1 MSGYNPILLVIIS
14 LVIGFVIRWLLFKT
28 GLIQSIRKALRRVQD
43 LFHVHQFL
51 KVPEFNEAM
60 QRNHFHR
67 KLSLYLHS
75 LPSLEDTDFTNLIS
89 GHDHNDIV
97 LRLDPD
103 QTIQDNFLG
112 ATLFWFEQK
121 TQPDRISSFVLK
133 IRKTDKRRILRQYLR
148 HINTVADE
156 MENQRKRH
164 LRLFMNVDPGEGSRG
179 ETRWRS
185 APFTHPATFET
196 IAMEKDLKNRIKS
209 DIESF
214 LKAKQY
220 YRKLGRAWKRSFLL
234 YGASGTGKSSFV
246 AAMANF
252 LRYDVYDVD
261 LSKIRCDSDL
271 KFLLMETTAKSIVVI
286 EDLDRFLEPQT
297 ESAVTVRGIQS
308 FMDGILS
315 ACCGEER
322 VMVFTMNSKEWVDP
336 NLMRPGRV
344 DVHIHFPVC
353 DFSAFKTLASSYLGV
368 REHKLFAQVED
379 IFRQGASLSPAEISE
394 LMIANRNSPSRAIKS
409 VIGALQSDG
418 DGRKYADMIGRQI
431 GVDDVDVPSFGGD
444 ELSTVKDSRKF
455 YGFFKKRNGRR
466 TNYPKIQS
474 LGPTIDKN

>member
-1 MSGYNPILLVIIS
+1 MSVYSTVLLVILS
-14 LVIGFVIRWLLFKT
+14 LVVGFVIRRLLFKT
-28 GLIQSIRKALRRVQD
+28 GLIHSIRKLLRRVQD
-43 LFHVHQFL
+43 WFHVYQFL

-60 QRNHFHR
+60 QRNHLHR
-67 KLSLYLHS
+67 KVSLYLHS
-75 LPSLEDTDFTNLIS
+75 LPSIEDADFTNLVS
-89 GHDHNDIV
+89 GYDQNDIV
-97 LRLDPD
+97 LRLEPN

-121 TQPDRISSFVLK
+121 TEPERISSFVLK

-164 LRLFMNVDPGEGSRG
+164 LRLFMNAAATEGGTG

-185 APFTHPATFET
+185 VPFTHPATFET
-196 IAMEKDLKNRIKS
+196 IVMEKDLKNKIKS
-209 DIESF
+209 DMESF

-261 LSKIRCDSDL
+261 LSKIRGDSDL
-271 KFLLMETTAKSIVVI
+271 KFLLMETTAKSVVVV
-286 EDLDRFLEPQT
+286 EDLDRFLVPEK
-297 ESAVTVRGIQS
+297 ESAVTERGIQS

-322 VMVFTMNSKEWVDP
+322 VMVFTMNSKEFVNP

-368 REHKLFAQVED
+368 REHKLFAQVEN
-379 IFRQGASLSPAEISE
+379 IFRHGGSLSPAEISE

-418 DGRKYADMIGRQI
+418 DGRKYADKIERHL
-431 GVDDVDVPSFGGD
+431 GVDDVDEPSFGGD
-444 ELSTVKDSRKF
+444 ELSTVKDLRKF
-455 YGFFKKRNGRR
+455 YSFFKKRNARR
-466 TNYPKIQS
+466 VSYPKVQH
-474 LGPTIDKN
+474 LGPC

>member
-1 MSGYNPILLVIIS
+1 MSGYNPIFLVILS

-28 GLIQSIRKALRRVQD
+28 GLIQSIRKVLRRVQD
-43 LFHVHQFL
+43 WFHVHQFL
-51 KVPEFNEAM
+51 KVPEFNDAV

-67 KLSLYLHS
+67 KVSLYLHS
-75 LPSLEDTDFTNLIS
+75 LPSLEDADFTNLVS
-89 GHDHNDIV
+89 GHDQNDIV
-97 LRLDPD
+97 LRLDPN
-103 QTIQDNFLG
+103 QTIQDHFLG

-148 HINTVADE
+148 HINTVAEE

-164 LRLFMNVDPGEGSRG
+164 LRLFMNVAAGEGSRG

-185 APFTHPATFET
+185 VPFTHPATFET

-246 AAMANF
+246 AAIANF
-252 LRYDVYDVD
+252 LRYDVYD
-261 LSKIRCDSDL
+261 
-271 KFLLMETTAKSIVVI
+271 
-286 EDLDRFLEPQT
+286 
-297 ESAVTVRGIQS
+297 
-308 FMDGILS
+308 
-315 ACCGEER
+315 
-322 VMVFTMNSKEWVDP
+322 
-336 NLMRPGRV
+336 
-344 DVHIHFPVC
+344 
-353 DFSAFKTLASSYLGV
+353 TLASSYLGV

-418 DGRKYADMIGRQI
+418 DGRKYAEMIGRQT

-444 ELSTVKDSRKF
+444 ELFTVKDSRKF

-466 TNYPKIQS
+466 TNYPKIQP
-474 LGPTIDKN
+474 LGP